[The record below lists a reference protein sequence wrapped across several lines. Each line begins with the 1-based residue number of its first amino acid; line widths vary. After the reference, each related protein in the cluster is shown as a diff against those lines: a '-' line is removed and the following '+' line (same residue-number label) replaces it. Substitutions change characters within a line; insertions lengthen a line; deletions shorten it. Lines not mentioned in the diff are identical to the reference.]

1 MAESI
6 VRLRVESQEFESKLK
21 RASQELLAMAE
32 NARRTGATFAIAD
45 KEELAFVSSLGQLQT
60 SARSAK
66 GSIAEMT
73 KAFQDLSMHYRSLT
87 DEEKAAPY
95 GQELKKS
102 LEQLQ
107 NRINDGKQALGEIN
121 GTIGESKNKTDILSG
136 AVEDLAGK
144 FGLSVPKLGAMS
156 VAIAGVTGALKVAK
170 DAFFASEANLDE
182 WGRTVDAS
190 KAVYEGF
197 LTSLNTGDISGF
209 LQRIDQI
216 ISAAR
221 EAYDEL
227 DRLGTQRTIDSPRLN
242 AQRAENERF
251 RAMLRTGR
259 YIAPTDGRKATM
271 KEGQLLTKS
280 QLDNISRML
289 ENGMKNV
296 NNITKSEIQ
305 QIRASINALYKKEA
319 INLGM
324 SLSEFKKG
332 TSSMSALDERIAG
345 YNNYV
350 KTQRD
355 IDMAKRSVAIASA
368 EGLTVDE
375 KTYAK
380 ARQTNPYE
388 RYKAW
393 GVFKDS
399 GDTMTQITELVT
411 QMTNLQTQVTNTTA
425 QGYRNINRVEGIT
438 VGGGRSGGGG
448 GRVGTSVPDV
458 VIDPLAGIKFQQTE
472 FDGGVMS
479 SEFNSMVTELAAKYF
494 KQTFDESIRN
504 MDTET
509 VKSLMQT
516 TETVNDVFKNV
527 DMNKPAPMKQ
537 DNGDTKEKT
546 KETDEI
552 GKAAK
557 AFGAMNNIMGALQNM
572 GVKVP
577 EGLQKAMNVMQSL
590 ISAIQSVQTIV
601 QMFSTSSQAAN
612 TAAVTANTGALIAMQ
627 GAMAANTTI
636 NAIPFLA
643 GGGVA
648 GQVVN
653 SKRFAHGGMVVN
665 SKRFAY
671 GGMVVNSK
679 RFAHG
684 GMVANS
690 NRFAYGGIVSGISKR
705 AANGFVGGNN
715 YSGDLIP
722 IAVNSGELILN
733 RAQQGNIASQLTQG
747 SGIANLSLEKVI
759 TGEDIRIVLNNNKRR
774 RSRGEYL

>member
-107 NRINDGKQALGEIN
+107 NRINDGKKALGEIN

-136 AVEDLAGK
+136 AVEGLAGK

-271 KEGQLLTKS
+271 KEGQLLTKA

-305 QIRASINALYKKEA
+305 QIRTSINALYKKEA

-324 SLSEFKKG
+324 SLTEFKKG

-345 YNNYV
+345 YNKYE

-375 KTYAK
+375 KTYEK

-399 GDTMTQITELVT
+399 GDTMTKITELVT

-448 GRVGTSVPDV
+448 GRIVGTPAPDV
-458 VIDPLAGIKFQQTE
+458 IIDPLAGIKFQQTE
-472 FDGGVMS
+472 FDGGVMN
-479 SEFNSMVTELAAKYF
+479 SEFSSMVTELAAKYF

-504 MDTET
+504 MDSET

-527 DMNKPAPMKQ
+527 DMNKPAPLDRDRDKADDKKQGRQ
-537 DNGDTKEKT
+537 DNDISKL
-546 KETDEI
+546 
-552 GKAAK
+552 AK
-557 AFGAMNNIMGALQNM
+557 GVGALSN
-572 GVKVP
+572 
-577 EGLQKAMNVMQSL
+577 
-590 ISAIQSVQTIV
+590 ITSAIQGLGMELPEELTRTVAMIQALMSVIQGVQAIIQVFGSTTQTANTV
-601 QMFSTSSQAAN
+601 ALGLNTGALGALTATMSAN
-612 TAAVTANTGALIAMQ
+612 TAANV
-627 GAMAANTTI
+627 
-636 NAIPFLA
+636 IPFLA
-643 GGGVA
+643 
-648 GQVVN
+648 
-653 SKRFAHGGMVVN
+653 HGGIAGKVVN

-671 GGMVVNSK
+671 GGQ
-679 RFAHG
+679 
-684 GMVANS
+684 
-690 NRFAYGGIVSGISKR
+690 VSGISKR
-705 AANGFVGGNN
+705 AADGFVGGNN

-733 RAQQGNIASQLTQG
+733 RAQQGNLASQL
-747 SGIANLSLEKVI
+747 SGMGLGAIEVYGRIS
-759 TGEDIRIVLNNNKRR
+759 GEDINLSSRR
-774 RSRGEYL
+774 RHNRMARSETTR

>member
-107 NRINDGKQALGEIN
+107 NRINDGKKALGEIN

-136 AVEDLAGK
+136 AVNELAGK

-251 RAMLRTGR
+251 RAILRTGR
-259 YIAPTDGRKATM
+259 YIAPTDGRAPSM
-271 KEGQLLTKS
+271 KEGKVLTQTQLETV
-280 QLDNISRML
+280 SRML

-305 QIRASINALYKKEA
+305 QIRTSINALYKKEA
-319 INLGM
+319 VNLGM
-324 SLSEFKKG
+324 SLTEFKKG

-345 YNNYV
+345 YNKYE
-350 KTQRD
+350 KTQRE

-375 KTYAK
+375 KTYEK

-393 GVFKDS
+393 GVFKD
-399 GDTMTQITELVT
+399 GGETMTKITELVT

-448 GRVGTSVPDV
+448 GRVGGTPAPDV

-472 FDGGVMS
+472 FDGGVMN
-479 SEFNSMVTELAAKYF
+479 SEFSSMVTELAAKYF

-504 MDTET
+504 MDSET

-527 DMNKPAPMKQ
+527 DINKPAPLDRDRDKADDKKQSRQ
-537 DNGDTKEKT
+537 DNDISKL
-546 KETDEI
+546 
-552 GKAAK
+552 AK
-557 AFGAMNNIMGALQNM
+557 GVGALSNIAGAFQSM
-572 GVKVP
+572 GIKLP
-577 EGLQKAMNVMQSL
+577 EELTKTMSMVQALMSV
-590 ISAIQSVQTIV
+590 IQGVQTIIQV
-601 QMFSTSSQAAN
+601 FGSTTQTANTVALGLNTGALGALTATMSAN
-612 TAAVTANTGALIAMQ
+612 TAANV
-627 GAMAANTTI
+627 
-636 NAIPFLA
+636 IPFLA
-643 GGGVA
+643 
-648 GQVVN
+648 
-653 SKRFAHGGMVVN
+653 HGGIAGKVVN

-671 GGMVVNSK
+671 GGQ
-679 RFAHG
+679 
-684 GMVANS
+684 
-690 NRFAYGGIVSGISKR
+690 VSGISKR
-705 AANGFVGGNN
+705 AADGFVGGNN

-733 RAQQGNIASQLTQG
+733 RAQQGNLASQL
-747 SGIANLSLEKVI
+747 SGMGLGAIEVYGRIS
-759 TGEDIRIVLNNNKRR
+759 GEDINLSSRR
-774 RSRGEYL
+774 RHNRMVRSETTR

>member
-136 AVEDLAGK
+136 AVEELAGK

-296 NNITKSEIQ
+296 NNITKSEIL

-375 KTYAK
+375 KTYEK

-399 GDTMTQITELVT
+399 GETMTKITELVT
-411 QMTNLQTQVTNTTA
+411 QMTNLQTQVTNSTA

-448 GRVGTSVPDV
+448 GRVGTPAPDV

-504 MDTET
+504 MDSET

-527 DMNKPAPMKQ
+527 EMNKPAPMKQ

-557 AFGAMNNIMGALQNM
+557 AFGAMNNIIGALQNM

-636 NAIPFLA
+636 NAIPFLT

-653 SKRFAHGGMVVN
+653 SK
-665 SKRFAY
+665 
-671 GGMVVNSK
+671 
-679 RFAHG
+679 
-684 GMVANS
+684 
-690 NRFAYGGIVSGISKR
+690 RFAYGGIVSGISKR

>member
-1 MAESI
+1 
-6 VRLRVESQEFESKLK
+6 
-21 RASQELLAMAE
+21 MAE

-136 AVEDLAGK
+136 AVNDLAGK

-319 INLGM
+319 TNLGM

-350 KTQRD
+350 KRQRE

-375 KTYAK
+375 KTYEK

-399 GDTMTQITELVT
+399 GETMTKITELVT
-411 QMTNLQTQVTNTTA
+411 QMTNLQTQVTNSTA

-448 GRVGTSVPDV
+448 GRVGTPAPDV

-472 FDGGVMS
+472 FDGGVMN
-479 SEFNSMVTELAAKYF
+479 SEFGAMVTELAAKYF

-504 MDTET
+504 MDSET

-527 DMNKPAPMKQ
+527 DMNKPAPKKQ
-537 DNGDTKEKT
+537 DNADTKEKT

-601 QMFSTSSQAAN
+601 QMFATSSQAAN
-612 TAAVTANTGALIAMQ
+612 TAAVTANTGALIALQ

-653 SKRFAHGGMVVN
+653 SKRFA
-665 SKRFAY
+665 F
-671 GGMVVNSK
+671 
-679 RFAHG
+679 
-684 GMVANS
+684 
-690 NRFAYGGIVSGISKR
+690 GGIVSGISKR

>member
-21 RASQELLAMAE
+21 RASQELLAMAD

-107 NRINDGKQALGEIN
+107 NRINDGKKALGEIN

-136 AVEDLAGK
+136 AVNDLAGK

-216 ISAAR
+216 INAAR

-271 KEGQLLTKS
+271 KEGQLLTQS

-305 QIRASINALYKKEA
+305 QIRTSINALYKKEA
-319 INLGM
+319 VNLGM
-324 SLSEFKKG
+324 SLTEFKKG
-332 TSSMSALDERIAG
+332 TSSMTALDERIEG
-345 YNNYV
+345 YNKYE
-350 KTQRD
+350 KTQRE

-448 GRVGTSVPDV
+448 GRVGGTPAPDV
-458 VIDPLAGIKFQQTE
+458 VIDPLAGIKFQQTG
-472 FDGGVMS
+472 FDGGVMN
-479 SEFNSMVTELAAKYF
+479 SEFSSMVTELAAKYF

-504 MDTET
+504 MDSET

-527 DMNKPAPMKQ
+527 DINKPEPLDRDRDKADDKKQ
-537 DNGDTKEKT
+537 GRQDSDISKL
-546 KETDEI
+546 
-552 GKAAK
+552 AK
-557 AFGAMNNIMGALQNM
+557 GVGALSN
-572 GVKVP
+572 
-577 EGLQKAMNVMQSL
+577 
-590 ISAIQSVQTIV
+590 ITSAIQGLGMELPEELTRTVAMIQALMSVIQGVQAIIQLFGSTTQTANTV
-601 QMFSTSSQAAN
+601 ALGLNTGALGALTATMSAN
-612 TAAVTANTGALIAMQ
+612 TAANV
-627 GAMAANTTI
+627 
-636 NAIPFLA
+636 IPFLA
-643 GGGVA
+643 
-648 GQVVN
+648 
-653 SKRFAHGGMVVN
+653 HGGIAGKVVN

-671 GGMVVNSK
+671 GGMVVNSQ
-679 RFAHG
+679 
-684 GMVANS
+684 
-690 NRFAYGGIVSGISKR
+690 RFAYGGQVSGISKR
-705 AANGFVGGNN
+705 AADGFVGGNN

-733 RAQQGNIASQLTQG
+733 RAQQGNLASQL
-747 SGIANLSLEKVI
+747 SGMGLGAIEVYGRIS
-759 TGEDIRIVLNNNKRR
+759 GEDINLSSRR
-774 RSRGEYL
+774 RHNRMVRSETTR

>member
-21 RASQELLAMAE
+21 RASQELLAMAD

-107 NRINDGKQALGEIN
+107 NRINDGKKALGEIN

-136 AVEDLAGK
+136 AVEGLAGK

-289 ENGMKNV
+289 ENGMKSV

-305 QIRASINALYKKEA
+305 QIRTSINALYKKEA
-319 INLGM
+319 VNLGM
-324 SLSEFKKG
+324 SLTEFKKG
-332 TSSMSALDERIAG
+332 TSSMSALDERTAG

-375 KTYAK
+375 KTYEK
-380 ARQTNPYE
+380 ARQRNPYE

-448 GRVGTSVPDV
+448 GGGTPAPDV

-472 FDGGVMS
+472 FDGGVMN
-479 SEFNSMVTELAAKYF
+479 SEFGSMVTELAAKYY
-494 KQTFDESIRN
+494 KESFDESIRN
-504 MDTET
+504 MDPES
-509 VKSLMQT
+509 VKNMMQT
-516 TETVNDVFKNV
+516 TETVNDVFKNANMSQV
-527 DMNKPAPMKQ
+527 RSTEDKKQGRQ
-537 DNGDTKEKT
+537 DNDITRL
-546 KETDEI
+546 
-552 GKAAK
+552 AK
-557 AFGAMNNIMGALQNM
+557 GVGALANIAGAFQSM
-572 GVKVP
+572 GVELP
-577 EGLQKAMNVMQSL
+577 EGLTKTISVIQSL
-590 ISAIQSVQTIV
+590 ITVVQSVQTIISL
-601 QMFSTSSQAAN
+601 FSTASQTAN
-612 TAAVTANTGALIAMQ
+612 TAAVTASTVATTALTSAMW
-627 GAMAANTTI
+627 ANVGTSW
-636 NAIPFLA
+636 IP
-643 GGGVA
+643 
-648 GQVVN
+648 
-653 SKRFAHGGMVVN
+653 FAHGGI
-665 SKRFAY
+665 A
-671 GGMVVNSK
+671 G
-679 RFAHG
+679 H
-684 GMVANS
+684 
-690 NRFAYGGIVSGISKR
+690 
-705 AANGFVGGNN
+705 AANGFIGGNN
-715 YSGDLIP
+715 YSGDMLP

-733 RAQQGNIASQLTQG
+733 RAQQGNLASQL
-747 SGIANLSLEKVI
+747 SGMGMSAMRLSCKVNAKDMEFI
-759 TGEDIRIVLNNNKRR
+759 LNHQASDT
-774 RSRGEYL
+774 SRGRYLTSKRNR

>member
-21 RASQELLAMAE
+21 RASQELLAMAD

-107 NRINDGKQALGEIN
+107 NRINDGKKALGEIN
-121 GTIGESKNKTDILSG
+121 GTIGESKNQTDILSG
-136 AVEDLAGK
+136 AVDELAGK

-332 TSSMSALDERIAG
+332 TSSMAALDERIAG

-375 KTYAK
+375 KTYEK
-380 ARQTNPYE
+380 ARQRNPYE

-399 GDTMTQITELVT
+399 GETMTKITELVT

-448 GRVGTSVPDV
+448 RGGTPAPDV

-472 FDGGVMS
+472 FDGGMMNS
-479 SEFNSMVTELAAKYF
+479 DFSSMVTELAAKYY
-494 KQTFDESIRN
+494 KESFDESIRN
-504 MDTET
+504 MDPES
-509 VKSLMQT
+509 VKNMMQT

-527 DMNKPAPMKQ
+527 DINKPEPKKQ
-537 DNGDTKEKT
+537 DNGETKEKT

-627 GAMAANTTI
+627 GALAANTTI

-648 GQVVN
+648 GKVVN
-653 SKRFAHGGMVVN
+653 SKRFAHGGMVV
-665 SKRFAY
+665 S
-671 GGMVVNSK
+671 
-679 RFAHG
+679 
-684 GMVANS
+684 S
-690 NRFAYGGIVSGISKR
+690 NRFAYGGMVSGISKR

>member
-136 AVEDLAGK
+136 AVEELAGK

-259 YIAPTDGRKATM
+259 YIAPTDGRAPSM
-271 KEGQLLTKS
+271 KEGKVLTQTQLETV
-280 QLDNISRML
+280 SRML

-305 QIRASINALYKKEA
+305 QIRTSINALYKKEA
-319 INLGM
+319 VNLGM
-324 SLSEFKKG
+324 SLTEFKKG
-332 TSSMSALDERIAG
+332 TKNMSALDERIAG

-355 IDMAKRSVAIASA
+355 IDMAKRSAAIANA

-375 KTYAK
+375 KTYEK

-399 GDTMTQITELVT
+399 GETMTKITELVT
-411 QMTNLQTQVTNTTA
+411 QMTNLQTQVTATTA

-438 VGGGRSGGGG
+438 VGGGRSGGGRIG
-448 GRVGTSVPDV
+448 GTPAPDV

-504 MDTET
+504 MDSEN

-527 DMNKPAPMKQ
+527 DMNKPAPKKQ

-601 QMFSTSSQAAN
+601 QMFATSSQAAN
-612 TAAVTANTGALIAMQ
+612 TAAVTANTGALVAMQ
-627 GAMAANTTI
+627 GALAANTTI

-648 GQVVN
+648 GKVVN
-653 SKRFAHGGMVVN
+653 SKRFA
-665 SKRFAY
+665 F
-671 GGMVVNSK
+671 
-679 RFAHG
+679 
-684 GMVANS
+684 
-690 NRFAYGGIVSGISKR
+690 GGIVSGISKR

>member
-21 RASQELLAMAE
+21 RASQELLAMAD

-107 NRINDGKQALGEIN
+107 NRINDGKKALGEIN

-156 VAIAGVTGALKVAK
+156 VAIGAVTGALKVAK

-242 AQRAENERF
+242 AQRTENERL

-259 YIAPTDGRKATM
+259 YIAPNDGRKASM
-271 KEGQLLTKS
+271 KEGQLLTPE
-280 QLDNISRML
+280 QLDRIARML

-296 NNITKSEIQ
+296 GDITKSEIL

-319 INLGM
+319 TNLGM
-324 SLSEFKKG
+324 SLTEFKKG
-332 TSSMSALDERIAG
+332 TSSMAALDERIAG

-355 IDMAKRSVAIASA
+355 IDMAKRSVAIANA

-375 KTYAK
+375 KTYNK
-380 ARQTNPYE
+380 ALQSNPYE

-393 GVFKDS
+393 GVFMDS
-399 GDTMTQITELVT
+399 GDTMTKITELVT
-411 QMTNLQTQVTNTTA
+411 QMSSLQTQNYNLTA

-448 GRVGTSVPDV
+448 GRVGTPAPDV

-472 FDGGVMS
+472 FDGGVMN
-479 SEFNSMVTELAAKYF
+479 SEFGAMVTELAAKYF

-504 MDTET
+504 MDSET

-527 DMNKPAPMKQ
+527 DMNKPEPKKQ
-537 DNGDTKEKT
+537 ENGDTKEKT

-648 GQVVN
+648 GKVVN
-653 SKRFAHGGMVVN
+653 SKRFAHGGM
-665 SKRFAY
+665 
-671 GGMVVNSK
+671 
-679 RFAHG
+679 
-684 GMVANS
+684 
-690 NRFAYGGIVSGISKR
+690 VSGISKR

-747 SGIANLSLEKVI
+747 SGIANLSFEKVI